1 MHSRISLIGCL
12 LLGGCTMF
20 PMPQVQAAPQES
32 EVQLGGSAGA
42 LFGTLLRTSSGRAA
56 NPVLILA
63 GSGPTDRNG
72 NSPMGISAQP
82 YRLLAQ
88 ELASQGVSSLRVD
101 KRGIAASAAAASSEQ
116 EIQIETFSEDAR
128 GWARKLR
135 QETRAR
141 CVWLL
146 GHSEGTL
153 HALLAARQN
162 NDVCGLVLVSPVG
175 RKAGDIMREQLR
187 ANPANAPI
195 LDEALNIIAQLEA
208 GQTVSA
214 QGMHPALLPLFRP
227 SVQPFVISMMSI
239 DPAQLLRDYPGPV
252 LVVQGTTDMQT
263 SVADAKRLGE
273 ARPGVRV
280 DIIEGM
286 NHVLK
291 EAPEDRVG
299 NAATYAEPDLSLAPS
314 LIERIATFIRR

>member
-1 MHSRISLIGCL
+1 
-12 LLGGCTMF
+12 
-20 PMPQVQAAPQES
+20 MPQVQAVPQES
-32 EVQLGGSAGA
+32 EAQLGEGAGA
-42 LFGTLLRTSSGRAA
+42 LFGTLLRTSPGRAA

-72 NSPMGISAQP
+72 NSPMGITAQS
-82 YRLLAQ
+82 YRLLA
-88 ELASQGVSSLRVD
+88 EGLASQGVSSLRVD
-101 KRGIAASAAAASSEQ
+101 KRGVAASAGAASSELDLR
-116 EIQIETFSEDAR
+116 IETFAEDAR

-135 QETRAR
+135 QETGAR

-162 NDVCGLVLVSPVG
+162 NDICGLVLVSPVG

-187 ANPANAPI
+187 TNPANAPF
-195 LDEALNIIAQLEA
+195 LDEALTIIAKLEA

-239 DPAQLLRDYPGPV
+239 DPAHLVRDYPGPV
-252 LVVQGTTDMQT
+252 LVVQGTTDIQT
-263 SVADAKRLGE
+263 SIADAERLGE

-280 DIIEGM
+280 EIIEGM

-291 EAPEDRVG
+291 EAPEDRAV
-299 NAATYAEPDLSLAPS
+299 NAATYAKPDLPLAPG